1 MASTKISRHLATLQT
16 RLDALE
22 ARRQAIRAT
31 SVLVRRLI
39 AAGIDPEKARK
50 AVAKAER
57 QGVGLC
63 LARNRRGLPCIALG
77 SGRGGRCK
85 FHGGASTG
93 PKSEDGKRR
102 ALEALARGRLTA
114 LANRREK
121 SPAKVA
127 SMREKKT
134 RYEVHVVA

>member
-1 MASTKISRHLATLQT
+1 MTQSKIDKHLATLQT

-31 SVLVRRLI
+31 AALIRQLVD
-39 AAGIDPEKARK
+39 AGIPPEKARK

-63 LARNRRGLPCIALG
+63 LARNRRGLPCLSLG
-77 SGRGGRCK
+77 TGRGGRCK

-102 ALEALARGRLTA
+102 ALEALARGRETA
-114 LANRREK
+114 LANRRKK
-121 SPAKVA
+121 SPA
-127 SMREKKT
+127 R
-134 RYEVHVVA
+134 